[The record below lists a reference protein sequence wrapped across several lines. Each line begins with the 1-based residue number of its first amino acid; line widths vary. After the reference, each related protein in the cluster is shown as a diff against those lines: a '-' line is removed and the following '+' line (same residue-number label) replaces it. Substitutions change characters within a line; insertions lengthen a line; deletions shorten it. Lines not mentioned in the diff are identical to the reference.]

1 MTTERELTES
11 ELASVSGGTLS
22 LNYGTI
28 EYEYGHQSSGSGG
41 ESASGEALVQW
52 RVMPLAWMEKR
63 S

>member
-41 ESASGEALVQW
+41 DPPPAKHWFNGG
-52 RVMPLAWMEKR
+52 
-63 S
+63 